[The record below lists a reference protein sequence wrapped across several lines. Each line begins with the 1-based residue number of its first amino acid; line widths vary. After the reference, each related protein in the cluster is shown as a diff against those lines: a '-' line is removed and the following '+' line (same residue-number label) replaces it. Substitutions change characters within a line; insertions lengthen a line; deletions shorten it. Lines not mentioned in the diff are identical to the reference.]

1 MATSSRDE
9 DRNASA
15 VAGFYIGSCMMRVG
29 IVGAGMAGLSCA
41 AVLRRQN
48 YQLTLF
54 DKGRGPGGRMSTRR
68 VSTSLGDA
76 SFDHGAQY
84 FTARDP
90 AFAAQV
96 EAWRAT
102 GVAARWPA
110 AGAGAW
116 VGTPAMSSPVRA
128 LSTGL
133 DVRWGTRVMR
143 LEPGRDCGWWLHG
156 ESMAPELFD
165 AVVIAVPA
173 EQVSELI
180 EVYQPAFAAQARA
193 ERSMPSWTMMA
204 AFAEPLP
211 VGPDCLR
218 DKAII
223 GWAARNS
230 AKPGRT
236 GPETW
241 VVQATPEWSTTHL
254 EDDATRVAE
263 TLLAALAE
271 AINAKLPAALG
282 LAAHRWRYARS
293 SGSAAVM
300 LWDGDRR
307 IGLCGDWLIGPR
319 VESAWLSGF
328 HLATAIIA
336 GEFALQDT

>member
-1 MATSSRDE
+1 
-9 DRNASA
+9 
-15 VAGFYIGSCMMRVG
+15 MRVG

-41 AVLRRQN
+41 AALRRHN
-48 YQLTLF
+48 FEVALF

-68 VSTSLGDA
+68 LSTTLGDA

-90 AFAAQV
+90 VFAAQV
-96 EAWRAT
+96 EAWQAT
-102 GVAARWPA
+102 GIAERWPA
-110 AGAGAW
+110 AGPGAW
-116 VGTPAMSSPVRA
+116 VGTPAMNSPVRA

-133 DVRWGTRVMR
+133 DVRWGTRVIQ
-143 LEPGRDCGWWLHG
+143 LEPGRERGWLLHG
-156 ESMAPELFD
+156 EGMAPERFD

-173 EQVSELI
+173 EQVSALI
-180 EVYQPAFAAQARA
+180 EACQPAFAAQARA

-211 VGPDCLR
+211 FGPDCLR

-236 GPETW
+236 GPEAW

-254 EDDATRVAE
+254 EDDATSIAE

-271 AINAKLPAALG
+271 ATNAKLPVALG

-293 SGSAAVM
+293 SGSGAVM
-300 LWDGDRR
+300 LWDSDRR
-307 IGLCGDWLIGPR
+307 VGLCGDWLIGPR

-336 GEFALQDT
+336 GEGALQGT